1 MSPELSDTSPVSVV
15 DVHAHHFPVALAA
28 GGSTPDGPRWP
39 RLVVDDE
46 RSGRIMV
53 GDRVFRRVTSDLW
66 DVEDRLAALDRA
78 GVGLQVISPV
88 PVMLTYWADPEPARD
103 FCMAVNDALAA
114 DAAEAGG
121 RLLGLGAVPLQEP
134 RLAVE
139 ELTRAVEV
147 LGLRGVEIGT
157 IIDGTELDDPALR
170 PFWEAAESLGA
181 SVFIHPMDGGDGA
194 VRRSGQPYDFGMGML
209 TDTSIAA
216 TGLVFGGVLEQF
228 PGLRVGLAHGC
239 GTFPWVYPRLRLAH
253 QVWGTGSVEAAD
265 ARTRSLWVDTL
276 VLDPEHL
283 RLLVHRFGADKVM
296 VGTDYP
302 FFPDVFATARA
313 FVQNSADDHI
323 LGEDYVGP
331 IVAANALAFLGL
343 EPPARRVRRTRTR
356 DAAKSRRG
364 DGGSDQ
370 QAAADELSA
379 GEITGV
385 ETG

>member
-1 MSPELSDTSPVSVV
+1 
-15 DVHAHHFPVALAA
+15 
-28 GGSTPDGPRWP
+28 
-39 RLVVDDE
+39 
-46 RSGRIMV
+46 
-53 GDRVFRRVTSDLW
+53 
-66 DVEDRLAALDRA
+66 
-78 GVGLQVISPV
+78 
-88 PVMLTYWADPEPARD
+88 
-103 FCMAVNDALAA
+103 
-114 DAAEAGG
+114 
-121 RLLGLGAVPLQEP
+121 
-134 RLAVE
+134 
-139 ELTRAVEV
+139 
-147 LGLRGVEIGT
+147 
-157 IIDGTELDDPALR
+157 
-170 PFWEAAESLGA
+170 
-181 SVFIHPMDGGDGA
+181 
-194 VRRSGQPYDFGMGML
+194 MGML

-239 GTFPWVYPRLRLAH
+239 GAFPWVYPRLRLAH

-379 GEITGV
+379 GEISGV